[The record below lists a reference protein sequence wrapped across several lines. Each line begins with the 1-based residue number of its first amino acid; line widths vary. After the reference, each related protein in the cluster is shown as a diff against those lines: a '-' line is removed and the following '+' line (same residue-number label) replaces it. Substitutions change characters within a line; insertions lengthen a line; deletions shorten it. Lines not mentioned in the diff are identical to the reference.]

1 MHDPQETTWAAGPD
15 SETRPSPKGRWEE
28 KPPER
33 IGPFTIKDKL
43 GEGGFG
49 QVFLAEQTE
58 PLVRKVAIKII
69 KPGMDSASVVRRF
82 EQERQALAVM
92 NHPGVARVYDGG
104 VTEAGRPFFVMEFVD
119 GKPLTRFADAERLTM
134 RQRVELMIQV
144 AEAVH
149 HAHMKGVIHRDLKP
163 GNILARTVD
172 GKPRI
177 TVIDFGVAKAL
188 RRGEDGF
195 ASEAMTEAGQVI
207 GSRDY
212 MSPEQADSGP
222 EDIDTRTDVYALGVV
237 LYELL
242 TGVTPFDKEALRS
255 ASFMELQKIIRMVDP
270 ARPSL
275 RFRDL
280 AATQTL
286 RPDPQTQPEVLSWHR
301 QTEVRVLQ
309 RLLKGEL
316 DWICMKCLEKDRD
329 RRYDNAGALA
339 EELQRFLRGDPVLAG
354 PPSGWY
360 RAQKFA
366 RRHTAGV
373 AAAAIVLVALVA
385 AAGVSTAFGLS
396 EASQRRAADRAK
408 QNLETVVDF
417 QNDMLGSVNKA
428 RMGASVTDR
437 MRSEIN
443 RTLTERGATPEQV
456 DQLLAYFEGT
466 LGLADTAA
474 LAMAVV
480 QQNMLDD
487 AVHLIERQYAGDP
500 ALEASLRETVGDT
513 YLALGRHAEAE
524 EQITRAIALRT
535 EALGP
540 AAPDTLEAINSL
552 GMVQEA
558 TGRLDEAQA
567 SYTTA
572 RDGLRRALGP
582 TNRETLRVTGN
593 LAMLLLARGDAAG
606 AIPFATEA
614 ATGLAAVLGPTHA
627 DTLAA
632 RNNLGAVYLEA
643 ADFPRAESELRAAL
657 AGRRTLL
664 GDDHQATLTSVHNLA
679 LALMQQNQLAAAE
692 PLAIE
697 AVTGRRAALGADHPD
712 TLASLANLGRMLM
725 QQNRPAE
732 AEPILADAA
741 RGFERLHGPDHPDT
755 VLALNLYAGA
765 VYAQGRL
772 AEAESVYRT
781 VLDRRRATLGA
792 DHPRTL
798 GTMSSLGTLLVAS
811 GQTAEGERLLDE
823 ALRGS
828 RDRLGPAH
836 PDTLRALAAHA
847 VALETLGK
855 LDEAET
861 ELAEAVRLA
870 RGNADTPPHPELGVY
885 LHRHGI
891 VLGRLQRWTDAERT
905 LLEAHAVL
913 TQTRGPADPRTLN
926 AAATL
931 AGFYEGWAQSD
942 SDSDPDPARAKA
954 AARWRAA
961 AEAP

>member
-1 MHDPQETTWAAGPD
+1 MHDPQETTWAVNPD
-15 SETRPSPKGRWEE
+15 SETRPTPRGRWEE

-33 IGPFTIKDKL
+33 IGPFTITGKL

-92 NHPGVARVYDGG
+92 NHPGVARVFDGG

-134 RQRVELMIQV
+134 RQRVELMVQV

-163 GNILARTVD
+163 GNILARMDD
-172 GKPRI
+172 GRPRI

-195 ASEAMTEAGQVI
+195 ANEAMTEAGQVI

-242 TGVTPFDKEALRS
+242 TGVTPFDREALRG

-280 AATQTL
+280 GATQTI
-286 RPDPQTQPEVLSWHR
+286 RPDRQTQPEVLSWHR
-301 QTEVRVLQ
+301 QTEARVMQ
-309 RLLKGEL
+309 RLLRGEL

-329 RRYDNAGALA
+329 RRYDNAGSLA
-339 EELQRFLRGDPVLAG
+339 DELQRFLRGDPVLAG

-373 AAAAIVLVALVA
+373 AAGAVVLVALVGA
-385 AAGVSTAFGLS
+385 TGVSTAFGLS
-396 EASQRRAADRAK
+396 EASERRAADRAR

-417 QNDMLGSVNKA
+417 QNDMLGSVNRA

-487 AVHLIERQYAGDP
+487 AVDLIERQYAGDP
-500 ALEASLRETVGDT
+500 ILEASLRETVGDT

-524 EQITRAIALRT
+524 EQIARAIALRT

-540 AAPDTLEAINSL
+540 DAPDTLESINSL

-558 TGRLDEAQA
+558 TGRFDEAQA

-572 RDGLRRALGP
+572 REGLRRALGP
-582 TNRETLRVTGN
+582 ANRDTLRVTGN

-606 AIPFATEA
+606 SIPYAWEA
-614 ATGLAAVLGPTHA
+614 AAGLAEVLGPRHA
-627 DTLAA
+627 DTLSA

-643 ADFPRAESELRAAL
+643 GDFAGAETELRAAL
-657 AGRRTLL
+657 AGRRALL
-664 GDDHQATLTSVHNLA
+664 GDDHQATLTSVHNLS
-679 LALMQQNQLAAAE
+679 LALMQRGQLAGAE

-697 AVTGRRAALGADHPD
+697 AATGRRAALGADHPD
-712 TLASLANLGRMLM
+712 TLASLTNLGRLFV
-725 QQNRPAE
+725 QQSRPGE
-732 AEPILADAA
+732 AEPILRDAA
-741 RGFERLHGPDHPDT
+741 RGFERLQGSDHPDT

-765 VYAQGRL
+765 LYAQGQL
-772 AEAESVYRT
+772 SEAESVYRT
-781 VLDRRRATLGA
+781 VLARRRATLGA

-811 GQTAEGERLLDE
+811 GETAEGERLLDE

-847 VALETLGK
+847 VALESLGD
-855 LDEAET
+855 LEGAEG

-870 RGNADTPPHPELGVY
+870 RGDAGAPSHPELGVY

-891 VLGRLQRWTDAERT
+891 VLGRRGRFGEAESV
-905 LLEAHAVL
+905 LLEAHRLLAE
-913 TQTRGPADPRTLN
+913 TRGEGDPRTRN

-931 AGFYEGWAQSD
+931 AGFYEGWDARE
-942 SDSDPDPARAKA
+942 PDADRAGA
-954 AARWRAA
+954 AIRWRGV